1 MDILYCVK
9 VKHRMDNN
17 TCIRRKTMK
26 KDSITMVKLTASEGH
41 ILTNGEHY
49 GKIVYLASGDEG
61 EKWYEITE
69 KEYNEI
75 MKKKEA
81 ETLENSVI

>member
-1 MDILYCVK
+1 
-9 VKHRMDNN
+9 
-17 TCIRRKTMK
+17 MK
-26 KDSITMVKLTASEGH
+26 KETITLVKLTASEGH
-41 ILTNGEHY
+41 ILTNGENY
-49 GKIVYLASGDEG
+49 GRIVYLASGDEG
-61 EKWYEITE
+61 DEWYEITE